1 MGIIILGLLP
11 ILALYLLIFQ
21 TRFLVGAIM
30 VILGLGVAWVVGM
43 GFLMAVISALGS

>member
-11 ILALYLLIFQ
+11 ILAIYLLVFQ

-43 GFLMAVISALGS
+43 GILMAIITALGS